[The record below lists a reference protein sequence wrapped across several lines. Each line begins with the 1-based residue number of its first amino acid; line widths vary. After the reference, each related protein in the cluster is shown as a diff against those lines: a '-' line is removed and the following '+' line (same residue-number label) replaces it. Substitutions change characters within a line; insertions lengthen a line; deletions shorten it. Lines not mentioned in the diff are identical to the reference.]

1 MLYKRIIFYIFLT
14 KRCCLFEKN
23 HWNFF
28 LEILFEKLIDLF
40 KIFNYYGTKIDIR
53 VHKKKKN
60 EREYFKTAMNS

>member
-14 KRCCLFEKN
+14 KRCYLFEKN

-53 VHKKKKN
+53 VHKKKN